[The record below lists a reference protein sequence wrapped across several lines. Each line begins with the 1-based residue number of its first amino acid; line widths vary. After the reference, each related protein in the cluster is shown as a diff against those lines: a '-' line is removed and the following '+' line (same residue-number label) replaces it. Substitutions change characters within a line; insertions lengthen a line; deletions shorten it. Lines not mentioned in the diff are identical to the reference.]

1 MSFPQM
7 NFPFRSH
14 AMQLVERAR
23 HFALLIIAIVA
34 VAGCAQQPTYQVY
47 NQPVARVGTIESI
60 QQVDRQKYAP
70 GAGAVT
76 GALIGGGLGSIAG
89 QGWGKAAAVIV
100 GAVGGGIVG
109 NELQKNQTELI
120 WEIGIRYD
128 DGGYG
133 TITQAQSPGLRI
145 GDRVRVTDT
154 GLELLPRGR

>member
-1 MSFPQM
+1 
-7 NFPFRSH
+7 
-14 AMQLVERAR
+14 MQLVERIR
-23 HFALLIIAIVA
+23 HFALPIVA
-34 VAGCAQQPTYQVY
+34 AITVVGCAQQPTYQVY
-47 NQPVARVGTIESI
+47 NQPVARAGTVESI
-60 QQVDRQKYAP
+60 RQVDRQKYQA
-70 GAGAVT
+70 GTGAVT

-109 NELQKNQTELI
+109 NEMQKSQTELI

-128 DGGYG
+128 DGSYG

>member
-1 MSFPQM
+1 MHLF
-7 NFPFRSH
+7 
-14 AMQLVERAR
+14 ERAVPGAR
-23 HFALLIIAIVA
+23 HFALLILA
-34 VAGCAQQPTYQVY
+34 VLFAGCAQQPTYQVY
-47 NQPVARVGTIESI
+47 NQPVARTGTVETIR
-60 QQVDRQKYAP
+60 QVDRQKYAP

-89 QGWGKAAAVIV
+89 GGWGKAAAVVV

-133 TITQAQSPGLRI
+133 TISQAQSPGLRI